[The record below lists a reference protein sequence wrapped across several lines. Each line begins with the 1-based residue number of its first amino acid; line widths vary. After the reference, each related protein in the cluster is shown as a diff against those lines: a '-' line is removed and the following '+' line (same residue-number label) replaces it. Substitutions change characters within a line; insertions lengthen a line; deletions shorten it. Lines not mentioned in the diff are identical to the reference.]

1 MTADSYTIKGVV
13 FDWAGTTIDYGSRAP
28 ALVFQQVFRERGI
41 DITIDQA
48 RGPMGMAKR
57 EHIAA
62 ITAVPEV
69 QQAWQE
75 RFQHMPRESDI
86 DAMYDD
92 FLPLQKRVLSQ
103 HCTLISGTTAVI
115 AHCRKLGLRI
125 GSTTGYTREL
135 MQVVS
140 AAAREQGYEPDSVLC
155 AEDAPLG
162 RPAPF
167 LLYQSA
173 IQLGIYPMWSIIKVD
188 DTTVGIEA
196 GRNAGCWTVGITLA
210 GNLTGLSESEA
221 QALSSPDR
229 QRFIDQAEQKITVAG
244 AHYTIESVA
253 YFPEVLTDI
262 SRRAAAGERPD

>member
-1 MTADSYTIKGVV
+1 MTTDSYTIKGVV

-75 RFQHMPRESDI
+75 RFQRAPQESDI

-103 HCTLISGTTAVI
+103 HCTLIPGATAAV
-115 AHCRKLGLRI
+115 AHCRERGIRI

-155 AEDAPLG
+155 AEDAPQG
-162 RPAPF
+162 RPAPY

-173 IQLGIYPMWSIIKVD
+173 VQLGVYPLWSIIKVD

-210 GNLTGLSESEA
+210 GNLTGLSESEVM
-221 QALSSPDR
+221 ALSSADR
-229 QRFIDQAEQKITVAG
+229 RNFIAQAEQKMTAAG

-253 YFPEVLTDI
+253 DFPGVLAEI